1 VIERAAILNDRELA
15 PKDLGIRWSGRARG
29 RPADSS
35 APSDRDQLESVLR
48 ECKWN
53 KNAAAEKL
61 GISYKTLL
69 NKIHVTVLTDRFSSE
84 ARMPLSV
91 SCGERCAPGESAPL
105 RDRQRFLNPGDP
117 RS

>member
-15 PKDLGIRWSGRARG
+15 PKDLGMPVERSSAAAAA
-29 RPADSS
+29 ADSS

-69 NKIHVTVLTDRFSSE
+69 NKIHAHGLD
-84 ARMPLSV
+84 
-91 SCGERCAPGESAPL
+91 
-105 RDRQRFLNPGDP
+105 
-117 RS
+117 